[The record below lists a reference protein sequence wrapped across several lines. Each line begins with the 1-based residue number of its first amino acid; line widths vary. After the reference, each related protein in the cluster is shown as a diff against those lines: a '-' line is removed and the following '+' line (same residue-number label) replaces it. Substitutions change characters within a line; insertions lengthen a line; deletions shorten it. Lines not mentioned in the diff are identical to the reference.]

1 MRLPTH
7 AGPLVAGLALATAL
21 AGLAACDAGGDG
33 TALPSTAPSLDRTVS
48 REAPAPTRTREGQA
62 TTEPAEPTRT
72 AAEPAEPTPTEPTSA
87 APATTKPA
95 EPDRTTDAPATT
107 APART
112 TNPPEPTT
120 APPATADATTGP
132 AATGPATTGPAT
144 TGPAAT
150 GAASPAATPSE
161 VAATTTGGVSAL
173 GWVLIL
179 LLLGLPILVGV
190 LLVNRR
196 RRAAAW
202 STEAAAAADAGRG
215 LIATR
220 LPLVLSTRDAAERA
234 LAWPPVRAGL
244 TETAA
249 RWSALAT
256 SAPDDYHR
264 AAAGQIGVMAQDLV
278 TAVDAENQALATGR
292 DWRRLSPQVDQ
303 IVQTLDAALTAFVA
317 PEPGPGADTGAGPD
331 PYPA

>member
-7 AGPLVAGLALATAL
+7 AGPLVAALALATAL

-72 AAEPAEPTPTEPTSA
+72 AAEPAEPTPTEPTPTE
-87 APATTKPA
+87 PATTKPA
-95 EPDRTTDAPATT
+95 EPERTTDAPATT
-107 APART
+107 EPART

-132 AATGPATTGPAT
+132 ATTGPAT

-150 GAASPAATPSE
+150 EAAAPATTPAATPSE

-202 STEAAAAADAGRG
+202 STEAAAAAAAGRG

-264 AAAGQIGVMAQDLV
+264 AAAGQIGVMA
-278 TAVDAENQALATGR
+278 
-292 DWRRLSPQVDQ
+292 
-303 IVQTLDAALTAFVA
+303 
-317 PEPGPGADTGAGPD
+317 
-331 PYPA
+331 